1 MKKTIIL
8 LAIVTTMLGGCV
20 SKESVR
26 SFNLHALGTSS
37 MYGAENL
44 ESRYDANNLPY
55 VRVFFPAG
63 SYDPGSMKRLGK
75 PIGGFG
81 QRLPTFLR
89 NGDCAHLTYYV
100 RFAPDFPFVKGG
112 KLPGLAGGTGNTG
125 GRIPTGYDGFSARLM
140 WRSNGQGEV
149 YAYLPASKNW
159 GTSLGRGSWTFKRGE
174 WTKIEEILNLYQA
187 GLSKDT
193 LKILI
198 NDILVYSADNLSF
211 RNTDTLEIDK
221 ILFETFFGGNDP
233 SWAPTENT
241 YIDFAE
247 MSVSICE

>member
-1 MKKTIIL
+1 
-8 LAIVTTMLGGCV
+8 
-20 SKESVR
+20 
-26 SFNLHALGTSS
+26 
-37 MYGAENL
+37 
-44 ESRYDANNLPY
+44 
-55 VRVFFPAG
+55 
-63 SYDPGSMKRLGK
+63 
-75 PIGGFG
+75 
-81 QRLPTFLR
+81 
-89 NGDCAHLTYYV
+89 
-100 RFAPDFPFVKGG
+100 
-112 KLPGLAGGTGNTG
+112 
-125 GRIPTGYDGFSARLM
+125 
-140 WRSNGQGEV
+140 
-149 YAYLPASKNW
+149 
-159 GTSLGRGSWTFKRGE
+159 
-174 WTKIEEILNLYQA
+174 LYQA